1 MSHPLKSTDRRR
13 NKRVHRVETPDDE
26 DNNGAGSRA
35 ADLFNDRRKPNGK
48 AKRAIK

>member
-1 MSHPLKSTDRRR
+1 MTHPLKSTDRRR
-13 NKRVHRVETPDDE
+13 NKRVHKVESPDDD
-26 DNNGAGSRA
+26 DNNGAGTRA

>member
-1 MSHPLKSTDRRR
+1 MPLKSTDRRR
-13 NKRVHRVETPDDE
+13 NKRVHRVEEPDGD
-26 DNNGAGSRA
+26 DNTGAGARA